1 MTFHGY
7 FIPPDS
13 DSSGVVEGQVIIASR
28 TGCWTQLQLAVRSI
42 IFRLVLKIVYLDRAP
57 QFAH

>member
-1 MTFHGY
+1 MTFHA
-7 FIPPDS
+7 DS
-13 DSSGVVEGQVIIASR
+13 DGSGIVEGQVVIASR